1 MLMQFR
7 RADRKMT
14 EREECVELCKCRTW
28 GLQIQTE
35 LKEWKYSFKIM
46 SLVNELNFEQC
57 AAVTVI
63 DIICYTMWKKVKMPT
78 MFKFLT
84 TINAFNAYK

>member
-7 RADRKMT
+7 TADRKMT
-14 EREECVELCKCRTW
+14 EREECVEQSVGVGVYRY
-28 GLQIQTE
+28 TE

>member
-1 MLMQFR
+1 
-7 RADRKMT
+7 
-14 EREECVELCKCRTW
+14 
-28 GLQIQTE
+28 
-35 LKEWKYSFKIM
+35 M

-84 TINAFNAYK
+84 TINAFNAYKITNR